1 MDLES
6 PVLNEQ
12 LSSEIDIIWSLNAAN
27 KEEQTLWIEKNEDC
41 DVKNYSLLFL
51 QSLTPISNCS
61 GFMWVRGKLNVR
73 DM

>member
-6 PVLNEQ
+6 PVFNEQ

-41 DVKNYSLLFL
+41 DVKNDSLLFL
-51 QSLTPISNCS
+51 
-61 GFMWVRGKLNVR
+61 
-73 DM
+73 